1 MTWLYLFIFLLD
13 FVLSYA
19 WCGCFIVYLRFQVM
33 EIKSELKKTFL
44 KKTFG
49 DIFGQLHTQECK
61 AKKK

>member
-1 MTWLYLFIFLLD
+1 
-13 FVLSYA
+13 
-19 WCGCFIVYLRFQVM
+19 M
-33 EIKSELKKTFL
+33 EIKWELKKTFL